1 MTSPRPHLRALSAA
15 CLLTVS
21 LTLTLSGCGKADG
34 QQAAPPATEVGVVTL
49 SSAPL
54 TLHTELPGRTTAV
67 QSADIRPQVAGII
80 QARLFQEGAVVKA
93 GQVLYQIDP
102 ASYTATVRSDQAAVA
117 KAQAAVN
124 AARLAYN
131 RQKALQDAGVGT
143 TQDLEDAQSTLQQ
156 DEASLQAAQADLA
169 SAQLDL
175 NRTQLRSPITGRV
188 DTSTVTAGALVTAA
202 QTTALTTVTQVDPI
216 MVDIPQSSVDVLRLR
231 QQISAGKLK
240 DGAMAIH
247 LVLEDGSTYAHAGKL
262 KVSGATVSET
272 TGAVTLRAEVP
283 NPDGLLL
290 PGMYVRAV
298 IDQAQDPTAIL
309 VPQAGV
315 TRNTHGDATAL
326 LVGADG
332 KVSQQVIEVG
342 EAVSGQWRVLSGL
355 KAGDRVIVQG
365 QNKVNVGQVVHAVA
379 VSAAA
384 SAPAASTSAAS
395 AAQQ

>member
-1 MTSPRPHLRALSAA
+1 MISPTSRRRALGAA
-15 CLLTVS
+15 CLLTLS
-21 LTLTLSGCGKADG
+21 LTAALSGCGKADG

-80 QARLFQEGAVVKA
+80 QSRLFQEGAMVKA

-124 AARLAYN
+124 AARLAFN
-131 RQKALQDAGVGT
+131 RQKALLDAGVGT
-143 TQDLEDAQSTLQQ
+143 TQDFEDAQSTLQQ

-175 NRTQLRSPITGRV
+175 NRTQLRSPLTGRV

-202 QTTALTTVTQVDPI
+202 QTTALTTVTQVDPM

-231 QQISAGKLK
+231 QQIQSGKLR

-247 LVLEDGSTYAHAGKL
+247 LVLEDGSTYAHPGKL

-298 IDQAQDPTAIL
+298 IDQAQDPNGLL

-315 TRNTHGDATAL
+315 TRNTHGDATV
-326 LVGADG
+326 LVVDQDG
-332 KVSQQVIEVG
+332 KVAQHVIEVG
-342 EAVSGQWRVLSGL
+342 EAINGQWRVLSGL
-355 KAGDRVIVQG
+355 KAGERVIVQG
-365 QNKVNVGQVVHAVA
+365 QNKVAVGQVVHAVA
-379 VSAAA
+379 VNEA
-384 SAPAASTSAAS
+384 APAAK
-395 AAQQ
+395 Q